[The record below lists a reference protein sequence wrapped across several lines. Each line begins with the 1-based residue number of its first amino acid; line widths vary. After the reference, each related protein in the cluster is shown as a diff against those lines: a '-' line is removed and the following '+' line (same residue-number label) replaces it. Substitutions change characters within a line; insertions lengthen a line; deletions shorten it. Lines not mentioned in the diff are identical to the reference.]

1 MDRGKLHYISRLP
14 EGGRLIFDTLAEE
27 TPMTIPELA
36 DRFGVDDMLYAAK
49 DTGFVALP
57 LYYFGILTFR

>member
-1 MDRGKLHYISRLP
+1 
-14 EGGRLIFDTLAEE
+14 LIFDTLAEE